1 MNRLNKEINTI
12 SLLKHLATEKVEG
25 DVNQVKILPPDYKP
39 LLKSFDNSDFK
50 NQLLIPIVLN
60 KKKIYLEGESL
71 MTADEYNSNSNA
83 TKDYYKD
90 LQNFGEQFQ
99 GTKHFANYDTHIN
112 LLMNEVNPNQISENQ
127 ELGLLFRLGEGMDEQ
142 DTHKTFQDTLTIRHC
157 NSNYKCQ
164 SFPLVTEFDYQV
176 SLGPIGRYMNSEEYE
191 SNKKEMLE
199 DDEDKTTDILEI
211 KGKQK
216 VIYQGDILNVV
227 GFLRPPINYLSHR
240 NNLNL
245 IDDKNLENDLQNNR
259 ISPDGENT
267 NLNNLYNDRSDKN
280 QIKTIQ
286 LDEADEDFNIFEDPE
301 SFVYYVSNTAINKE
315 TLRSGF
321 NNILPNIEQ
330 ILKVYKKFSSVED
343 IYNILSNFNYS
354 KITLTH
360 QDADIIHSL
369 SKKYLKKMEKF
380 NESMSKKYDKH
391 QIQRE
396 QEEEQRKK
404 ELENHD
410 VNKDVPNVNFI
421 VNNIFEDI
429 EKLYYND
436 YQYHNTLLDSDV
448 LRLNWLYRQDDNG
461 LYLFMYLLLD
471 YFKNQLDHNDIEK
484 LEDTLKVIKEKYQ
497 AVELRKPSEQVTE
510 SLAKQITKCQDRK
523 VNQPKIIK
531 YPSVERMM
539 EDNQKVIVDSDGEV
553 VSSGD

>member
-1 MNRLNKEINTI
+1 
-12 SLLKHLATEKVEG
+12 
-25 DVNQVKILPPDYKP
+25 
-39 LLKSFDNSDFK
+39 
-50 NQLLIPIVLN
+50 
-60 KKKIYLEGESL
+60 
-71 MTADEYNSNSNA
+71 
-83 TKDYYKD
+83 
-90 LQNFGEQFQ
+90 
-99 GTKHFANYDTHIN
+99 
-112 LLMNEVNPNQISENQ
+112 
-127 ELGLLFRLGEGMDEQ
+127 
-142 DTHKTFQDTLTIRHC
+142 
-157 NSNYKCQ
+157 
-164 SFPLVTEFDYQV
+164 
-176 SLGPIGRYMNSEEYE
+176 
-191 SNKKEMLE
+191 
-199 DDEDKTTDILEI
+199 
-211 KGKQK
+211 
-216 VIYQGDILNVV
+216 
-227 GFLRPPINYLSHR
+227 
-240 NNLNL
+240 
-245 IDDKNLENDLQNNR
+245 
-259 ISPDGENT
+259 
-267 NLNNLYNDRSDKN
+267 
-280 QIKTIQ
+280 
-286 LDEADEDFNIFEDPE
+286 
-301 SFVYYVSNTAINKE
+301 
-315 TLRSGF
+315 
-321 NNILPNIEQ
+321 
-330 ILKVYKKFSSVED
+330 
-343 IYNILSNFNYS
+343 
-354 KITLTH
+354 
-360 QDADIIHSL
+360 
-369 SKKYLKKMEKF
+369 MEKF

-553 VSSGD
+553 VSSGDYH